1 MSNLTITVEAPELTA
16 AILRLADV
24 MKGNAAPTA
33 APVPMPPTPAP
44 VVQEPIRQ
52 PAPVAPVQ
60 QAPAVPVTAPPA
72 IPPAAP
78 AYPTPAPTPAPAA
91 PVAAAP
97 AYTLDQLQVAIGP
110 LMDAG
115 KAPQLQGLLAKYG
128 VQRMPDLRP
137 DQLPAFAADLRGLGA
152 RI

>member
-16 AILRLADV
+16 AILRLADA
-24 MKGNAAPTA
+24 MKGNTVPAA
-33 APVPMPPTPAP
+33 TPAP
-44 VVQEPIRQ
+44 VPPAPAPAVREPIQQ
-52 PAPVAPVQ
+52 PAPIAPVQ

-72 IPPAAP
+72 MQPATP
-78 AYPTPAPTPAPAA
+78 AYPAPAPTA

>member
-16 AILRLADV
+16 AILRLADA
-24 MKGNAAPTA
+24 MKGNTVPAAAPA
-33 APVPMPPTPAP
+33 SVPSVPMPA
-44 VVQEPIRQ
+44 VREPIQQ

-60 QAPAVPVTAPPA
+60 QAPAVPVTVPPTMQ
-72 IPPAAP
+72 PAAP
-78 AYPTPAPTPAPAA
+78 AYPAPAPAA
-91 PVAAAP
+91 PIAAAP

-115 KAPQLQGLLAKYG
+115 KGPQLQGLLAKYG

>member
-1 MSNLTITVEAPELTA
+1 MSNLTVTMEAPELTA
-16 AILRLADV
+16 AILKLADAI
-24 MKGNAAPTA
+24 KGNAAPTA

-72 IPPAAP
+72 AQPTVP
-78 AYPTPAPTPAPAA
+78 AYPTPAPAA
-91 PVAAAP
+91 PVATAP
-97 AYTLDQLQVAIGP
+97 TYTLDQLQVAIGP

-137 DQLPAFAADLRGLGA
+137 EQLSAFAADLRGLGA

>member
-16 AILRLADV
+16 AILRLADA
-24 MKGNAAPTA
+24 MKGNAAPAA
-33 APVPMPPTPAP
+33 APAPMPPVPAP
-44 VVQEPIRQ
+44 AVREPIQQ
-52 PAPVAPVQ
+52 PAPIAPVQ

-72 IPPAAP
+72 MQPATP
-78 AYPTPAPTPAPAA
+78 AYPAPAPAA